1 MLGAMLS
8 QKEECMN
15 VSIEVLLYFGLRLS
29 LEQLVLGAYLY
40 VLIWRVNLNT
50 WSIQISPF
58 AEIRILRT

>member
-40 VLIWRVNLNT
+40 VLIWRVNLN
-50 WSIQISPF
+50 
-58 AEIRILRT
+58 